1 MQLTRG
7 STKDAVHQKCSSPKT
22 HWNIVAVHQNYN
34 APNVHQMCTEDA
46 PNMHHSKDIVLSQQ
60 PPKEPI
66 YQAKMPKKGPKLS
79 KGIILGASLRR
90 THKVVYEFFLKKVLS
105 KKESATCDITA
116 LTNGLDSPPNR
127 PPKLTNQPRDKVIT
141 YIC

>member
-60 PPKEPI
+60 PPKGPI
-66 YQAKMPKKGPKLS
+66 YRAKIPKKGPKMS

-90 THKVVYEFFLKKVLS
+90 THKVVYKFFFEKSVVKRKV
-105 KKESATCDITA
+105 KGKCNITA
-116 LTNGLDSPPNR
+116 STTARTAQITARTARLTGR
-127 PPKLTNQPRDKVIT
+127 PS
-141 YIC
+141 

>member
-46 PNMHHSKDIVLSQQ
+46 P
-60 PPKEPI
+60 
-66 YQAKMPKKGPKLS
+66 MPKKGPKLS

-90 THKVVYEFFLKKVLS
+90 THKVKVVYKKKFQKKVSS
-105 KKESATCDITA
+105 KGK
-116 LTNGLDSPPNR
+116 
-127 PPKLTNQPRDKVIT
+127 
-141 YIC
+141 

>member
-1 MQLTRG
+1 MQY
-7 STKDAVHQKCSSPKT
+7 TK
-22 HWNIVAVHQNYN
+22 N
-34 APNVHQMCTEDA
+34 AAHRKRTGTLLQYTKITTHQMCTEDA
-46 PNMHHSKDIVLSQQ
+46 PNMHHSKDILLPQQ
-60 PPKEPI
+60 PPKGPK
-66 YQAKMPKKGPKLS
+66 YRAKMPKKGPKLS

-90 THKVVYEFFLKKVLS
+90 THKVVYEIFLKKVLS